1 MFIILQTYFFIK
13 IFFIVTN
20 IYYIFLFFLF

>member
-1 MFIILQTYFFIK
+1 MFIIFQTYFFIK
-13 IFFIVTN
+13 IFFIIIN